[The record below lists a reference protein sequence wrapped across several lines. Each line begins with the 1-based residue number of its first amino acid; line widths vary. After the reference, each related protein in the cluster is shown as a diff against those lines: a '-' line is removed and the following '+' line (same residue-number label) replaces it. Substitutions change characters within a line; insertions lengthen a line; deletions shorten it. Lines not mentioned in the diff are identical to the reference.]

1 VGVFFIARISAPSL
15 EPPVTKVPEV
25 ENRDEQAR
33 TLTRQ
38 EFCALERMSLSTYAK
53 LRRLGRGPDEVRFP
67 GMAFTRITPQARAEW
82 HARIEEWRKSE
93 AAELEK
99 KRRSA
104 IAKRAGERAA
114 KSPLHVS
121 KKRK

>member
-1 VGVFFIARISAPSL
+1 M
-15 EPPVTKVPEV
+15 TKIPEI

-53 LRRLGRGPDEVRFP
+53 LRRLGQGPDEVRFP

-82 HARIEEWRKSE
+82 HARIEEWRESK

-99 KRRSA
+99 ERRSA
-104 IAKRAGERAA
+104 IAKRAGDLAA
-114 KSPLHVS
+114 KSKAHIS
-121 KKRK
+121 KRKAK